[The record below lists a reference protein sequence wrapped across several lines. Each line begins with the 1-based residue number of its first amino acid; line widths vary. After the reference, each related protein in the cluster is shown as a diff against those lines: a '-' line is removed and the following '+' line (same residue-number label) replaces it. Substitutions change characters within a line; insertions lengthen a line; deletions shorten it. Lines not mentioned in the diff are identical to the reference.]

1 MAIVCYGRGYWENVS
16 EQSKELG
23 ISFLFSLVNITPCLP
38 AASDINDSNQ
48 LQPFPLAWSLTH
60 CYLHQCLLACW
71 QWNYLLVHIFWSIS
85 TEPGVTLSVNLQ
97 IWSKQII
104 RIVNRRDQ
112 MLLHLK
118 GTRFW
123 ILFFFFLSLQF
134 KQRQEER
141 WLPRWFSDKEL
152 CLLMQEMQE
161 RQVPSLGREDPL
173 EKEMAPCSSILA
185 WEIPWTEE
193 TDGLQSMGS
202 QRVGHEWAQEER
214 CWYHDANTAVLYYW
228 WGIWYS
234 FPN

>member
-1 MAIVCYGRGYWENVS
+1 MAIVCYGRSYWENVS
-16 EQSKELG
+16 EQNKELG

-71 QWNYLLVHIFWSIS
+71 QWNYLLVHIFCSIS

-112 MLLHLK
+112 MLLQLK

-123 ILFFFFLSLQF
+123 IFFFSFFLYNLS
-134 KQRQEER
+134 KG
-141 WLPRWFSDKEL
+141 K
-152 CLLMQEMQE
+152 
-161 RQVPSLGREDPL
+161 
-173 EKEMAPCSSILA
+173 KK
-185 WEIPWTEE
+185 
-193 TDGLQSMGS
+193 DGFPGGS
-202 QRVGHEWAQEER
+202 VVKNFA
-214 CWYHDANTAVLYYW
+214 
-228 WGIWYS
+228 S
-234 FPN
+234 